1 MSLPYIPQVYAH
13 AKGGQIAFG
22 GINHNL
28 YAGDGEIYDMQ
39 NLTSDYFPLLAP
51 RGQRY
56 APYGAYT
63 VSSPQGIIA
72 SDALYYI
79 AGGKLYKNGTVVEG
93 YTFAAGEKQLAVLGN
108 YLIVFPDKVCYR
120 LKKGADDKAFEE
132 LNASKPYTNATIGD
146 GTYAGE
152 KADANTLDTKDTN
165 VADTFRVGDAVFFSG
180 IDDYLSTPGS
190 ALIIREIDGSKLVFY
205 ENTFVGLPEKDA
217 NGNRTPVS
225 CNVTISRDV
234 PDMDFI
240 CENENRLWGCIGD
253 TIYASKPGDPFN
265 WNAFD
270 SIATDSYAAEVGS
283 AGSFTACCSYLGY
296 PVFFKEDHIYKVYG
310 DRPSNYQVMS
320 SASLGVEAGSSKSLA
335 IAGEILFYNSR
346 AGIMAYSGGIPQLVS
361 APLGTERY
369 KNAVAGSDGIKYY
382 VSMQDRNNGWR
393 LYVYDTRYQLWH
405 KEDATRAYGFAWN
418 GDLLMMTYDT
428 IWVCGNTRGNYS
440 TAEGRVQS
448 FVEFGDF
455 IESSPNAKCVSKFQL
470 RAELSSACIL
480 TVKIQYDS
488 GAWEEIAKLSG
499 KAEKQSYVIPIKP
512 RRADHYRL
520 RIEGI
525 NQYKIY
531 SLTRVYDNS
540 SELRTK

>member
-13 AKGGQIAFG
+13 AKNGQIAFG

-28 YAGDGEIYDMQ
+28 YAGDGEIFDMR
-39 NLTSDYFPLLAP
+39 NLTSDYFPLLSP
-51 RGQRY
+51 RGKRY
-56 APYGAYT
+56 DAYT
-63 VSSPQGIIA
+63 VTNPLGIHA
-72 SDALYYI
+72 NDGLYWVDD
-79 AGGKLYKNGTVVEG
+79 GKLYINGTEVEDPYG
-93 YTFAAGEKQLAVLGN
+93 FNKTPKTIVSIGN
-108 YLIVFPDKVCYR
+108 YVTVWPDAKAYDKTTQKIVS
-120 LKKGADDKAFEE
+120 LKRANTFESVE
-132 LNASKPYTNATIGD
+132 VAN

-152 KADANTLDTKDTN
+152 KAEANTIDTKLPN
-165 VADTFRVGDAVFFSG
+165 VSNMFRPGDAVFFTG
-180 IDDYLSTPGS
+180 IDEYLSDPAA
-190 ALIIREIDGSKLVFY
+190 ALIIREIDDSKLVFY
-205 ENTFVGLPEKDA
+205 ENTFIKTGTA
-217 NGNRTPVS
+217 T
-225 CNVTISRDV
+225 NVIISRSI
-234 PDMDFI
+234 PEMDFI
-240 CENENRLWGCIGD
+240 CENENRLWGCKGD
-253 TIYASKPGDPFN
+253 TIYASKLGDPFN

-270 SIATDSYAAEVGS
+270 GISTDSYAAEVGS

-382 VSMQDRNNGWR
+382 VSMQNRNNDWH

-405 KEDATRAYGFAWN
+405 KEDNTCAYGFAWDGELFMLTAN
-418 GDLLMMTYDT
+418 T
-428 IWVCGNTRGNYS
+428 IWVCGNTRRNYNE
-440 TAEGRVQS
+440 AEDQVQS
-448 FVEFGDF
+448 FAEFGDF
-455 IESSPNAKCVSKFQL
+455 IESSPNAKYVSKFQL
-470 RAELSSACIL
+470 RAELYAGCTL

-488 GAWEEIAKLSG
+488 GEWEEIERLRCEKLFG
-499 KAEKQSYVIPIKP
+499 KDEKQSYIIPVKP

-520 RIEGI
+520 RIEGEGD
-525 NQYKIY
+525 YKIY

>member
-13 AKGGQIAFG
+13 AKNGQIAFG

-51 RGQRY
+51 RQRRCNV
-56 APYGAYT
+56 YT

-79 AGGKLYKNGTVVEG
+79 ASNKLYKDGVEVPG
-93 YTFAAGEKQLAVLGN
+93 HTFDDGEKQLAVLGN
-108 YLIVFPDKVCYR
+108 YLAIFPDKVCYH
-120 LKKGADDKAFEE
+120 LSSGTEKPKYEE
-132 LNASKPYTNATIGD
+132 LNPSKPYSNAVISD

-152 KADANTLDTKDTN
+152 AADANTLDTKDAN
-165 VADTFRVGDAVFFSG
+165 VANVFRVGDAVSFSG
-180 IDDYLSTPGS
+180 IDDYLSVPGS

-205 ENTFVGLPEKDA
+205 ENTFTKTGTV
-217 NGNRTPVS
+217 TS
-225 CNVTISRDV
+225 VTISRDV
-234 PDMDFI
+234 PEMDFI
-240 CENENRLWGCIGD
+240 CENENRLWGCKGD
-253 TIYASKPGDPFN
+253 AIYASKLGDPFN
-265 WNAFD
+265 WNVFD
-270 SIATDSYAAEVGS
+270 GISTDSYAVEVGS

-361 APLGTERY
+361 APLGTEHY
-369 KNAVAGSDGIKYY
+369 KNAVAGSDGVKYY
-382 VSMQDRNNGWR
+382 VSMQDRSNEWH
-393 LYVYDTRYQLWH
+393 LCVYDTRYQLWH

-418 GDLLMMTYDT
+418 GDLFMLTANT
-428 IWVCGNTRGNYS
+428 IWACGNIRGNY
-440 TAEGRVQS
+440 TKMEGSVQS

-455 IESSPNAKCVSKFQL
+455 IESSPNAKYVSKFQL
-470 RAELSSACIL
+470 RAELEASCIL

-488 GAWEEIAKLSG
+488 GEWEEIKRLESKKLFG
-499 KAEKQSYVIPIKP
+499 KEEKQSYVIPIKP

-520 RIEGI
+520 RIEGTRD
-525 NQYKIY
+525 YKIY